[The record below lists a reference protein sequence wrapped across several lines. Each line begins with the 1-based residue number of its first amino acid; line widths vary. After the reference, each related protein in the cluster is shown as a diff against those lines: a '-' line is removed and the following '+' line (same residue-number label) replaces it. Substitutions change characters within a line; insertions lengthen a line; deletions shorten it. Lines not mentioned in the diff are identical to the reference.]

1 MQINFLDYLD
11 TLDCDNFWTTKRL
24 LTVRVSVLWAAYC
37 SFRHQIKPAQLM
49 KMKGWE
55 TDFISFGIQSKPLL
69 VVSDQMAFK
78 A

>member
-1 MQINFLDYLD
+1 M
-11 TLDCDNFWTTKRL
+11 RA
-24 LTVRVSVLWAAYC
+24 SVLWAAYC

-55 TDFISFGIQSKPLL
+55 TDFISFGIQLKPLL